1 MGGRVRG
8 SIRGQGAEY
17 NFQYTVGIAQHF
29 IVPEAKH
36 FVTAVSQPSIS
47 NGVSLVS
54 CMLTTID
61 FNDEIPLPAN
71 KIDDIWSNGI
81 LAIKFEPAERARSQ
95 PIPKL

>member
-1 MGGRVRG
+1 
-8 SIRGQGAEY
+8 
-17 NFQYTVGIAQHF
+17 
-29 IVPEAKH
+29 
-36 FVTAVSQPSIS
+36 
-47 NGVSLVS
+47 
-54 CMLTTID
+54 MLTTID